1 MSFGLNIKTVFNMTK
16 EDNIKTTEKD
26 ILLICKGWFDHGK
39 YKDVL
44 EALKDYQAT
53 YTGSNREDI
62 TDKNVLDFRLFT
74 VAETYFKSYDWSEML
89 KDRLYKDIFW
99 QHELKVDYNYLCW
112 LLITQIHNL
121 QVKKDNSEWIID
133 LSAYDEIVII

>member
-1 MSFGLNIKTVFNMTK
+1 MSYGLNIKTVFNTTK

-26 ILLICKGWFDHGK
+26 ILLICKGWFDHEK
-39 YKDVL
+39 YTDKL
-44 EALKDYQAT
+44 EALKDYQAKNT
-53 YTGSNREDI
+53 RSNKEDI

-74 VAETYFKSYDWSEML
+74 VAEIYFKPYHWSEML

-112 LLITQIHNL
+112 LLIRQINSL
-121 QVKKDNSEWIID
+121 TVKKDNEWIID
-133 LSAYDEIVII
+133 LSAYDEINAI